1 LEKAVRIAIVTPS
14 GFKFGYERTVRKD
27 EVKKIEPLKLKR
39 IEQDNERKE
48 VDIYA

>member
-1 LEKAVRIAIVTPS
+1 MEKTVRIAIVTPS
-14 GFKFGYERTVRKD
+14 GFKFGYERTIRKD
-27 EVKKIEPLKLKR
+27 EVRRIEPLELKQ